1 MNKPNICSK
10 INQYKSK
17 ENFSKKMAIKI
28 ALISEMESSVEE
40 AQRKQSLS
48 NEGQTLEQKRNTAW
62 TINDEWQQK
71 RENKW

>member
-17 ENFSKKMAIKI
+17 ENFSKKMTIKI

-48 NEGQTLEQKRNTAW
+48 NEGQTLERKRNTA
-62 TINDEWQQK
+62 
-71 RENKW
+71 